1 MSSSNDLLSLLSPLS
16 APPKVGISST
26 DRARPF
32 AWRDGESL
40 DRAYFLARVD
50 AWRNALSRDSGA
62 SFALYLTDCA
72 EFSCALLGA
81 WQADKIIYLAGDV
94 LPATCAALATLVD
107 GFVGEFP
114 DDYLPIRLSMHL
126 PVRSGLEAVNLA
138 ESSIFPHRI
147 DDASY
152 YGFKT
157 LSPDFS
163 GLVIYTSG
171 STGEPQA
178 VIKKLSQL
186 STEITTLEALFGDA
200 IGDAHVIA
208 TVSHQ
213 HIYGLLFKVLWPLT
227 TGRTIHARQIA
238 FLEELL
244 PVLRVTGDRP
254 AILISSP
261 AHLKRIP
268 ASMQPELLHSL
279 RAVFSSGGPLSQD
292 AAQIASQF
300 LGHVP
305 IEVYGSS
312 ETGGVGWRQRS
323 FDFIDNPLAQ
333 VDESWTVMPEI
344 TWRISSD
351 ESVLEICSPHLPDA
365 NWFSL
370 TDRVQAIDEMRFLLR
385 GRIDRIVKVE
395 EKRISLDMIESQ
407 LKISCLV
414 TDVRVL
420 LLDEGPLQRRQQIA
434 AFVVLSD
441 AGRLFYAEQGKLLLN
456 RRLRDS
462 IAHAIESIALPRSWR
477 YLDALPLNAQGKTTR
492 AALLAAA
499 AETVNAP
506 SSNALL
512 VSPVTKPNVRVLEM
526 DLAQSRVVLELTVPR
541 DLLYFN
547 GHFDGSPILPGVVQV
562 DWAIAYGREYLPLAP
577 RFLSMHA
584 LKFQRVV
591 MPEEVLQ
598 LRLQH
603 DSQKSSLTFS
613 FSSDAGQ
620 HASGRILFG
629 NTSKVDQPQHGRDSV
644 DDNNHQTL
652 SHQKNPDQNPDQN
665 IDIKT
670 TANMDASDIVTR
682 QIFTVDF
689 NPCAIIPVYNH
700 AHAIGHVVAAILS
713 CQLPCILVDDGSSAE
728 CAAVLDTLAAAHPDH
743 IILLRHAVNRG
754 KGGAVVSGVRHAAQ
768 AGFTHG
774 LQIDAD
780 GQHCTDDI
788 PLFLAQSAARPDA
801 LIAGVPQYDDSVP
814 KVRFYGR
821 YLTHVWVWINT
832 LSLDIKDSMCGF
844 RIYPLAP
851 FVALS
856 HKRILGQHMDFDTD
870 VIVRLYWDGMQ
881 IVNFPT
887 KVGYPSDG
895 VSHFRLVRDNLLI
908 SRMHATLF
916 LGMLWRVPTLLVRK
930 FSRRRSG
937 Q

>member
-1 MSSSNDLLSLLSPLS
+1 MASSCDLLSLLTALS
-16 APPKVGISST
+16 KSGIATKYGAS
-26 DRARPF
+26 PF

-40 DRAYFLARVD
+40 DHAYFLARVD
-50 AWRNALSRDSGA
+50 AWRTALSRDSGA
-62 SFALYLTDCA
+62 CFALYLTDCV

-81 WQADKIIYLAGDV
+81 WQADKIIYLPGDV
-94 LPATCAALATLVD
+94 LPATCTALATLVD
-107 GFVGEFP
+107 GFVGDFP
-114 DDYLPIRLSMHL
+114 EDYLPIRLPIRAS
-126 PVRSGLEAVNLA
+126 LEAVDLA
-138 ESSIFPHRI
+138 ESPMSVPHI
-147 DDASY
+147 DIAHY

-178 VIKKLSQL
+178 VVKKLSQL
-186 STEITTLEALFGDA
+186 STEITTLEALFGGA

-213 HIYGLLFKVLWPLT
+213 HIYGLLFKVLWPLV
-227 TGRTIHARQIA
+227 TGRAIHARQIA

-244 PVLRVTGDRP
+244 PVLRGTGDRP

-268 ASMQPELLHSL
+268 ASMRPESLPPL
-279 RAVFSSGGPLSQD
+279 RAIFSSGGPLSQD
-292 AAQIASQF
+292 AAQTAWKL

-323 FDFIDNPLAQ
+323 FDSIDNPLAQ
-333 VDESWTVMPEI
+333 VDESWTVMPDI
-344 TWRISSD
+344 TWRIRSND
-351 ESVLEICSPHLPDA
+351 SVLEIQSPHLPDT

-370 TDRVQAIDEMRFLLR
+370 TDRGQAIDEAHFLLR

-407 LKISCLV
+407 LKTSCLV

-441 AGRLFYAEQGKLLLN
+441 AGRLFYAEQGKLHLN

-462 IAHAIESIALPRSWR
+462 IAHAIEPIALPRSWR
-477 YLDALPLNAQGKTTR
+477 YLDAFPVNAQGKTTR
-492 AALLAAA
+492 AALLASADQ
-499 AETVNAP
+499 TVNAP
-506 SSNALL
+506 SLNPVL
-512 VSPVTKPNVRVLEM
+512 VSSVTKPNVRVLEM
-526 DLAQSRVVLELTVPR
+526 DLAASRVVLELTVPR

-547 GHFDGSPILPGVVQV
+547 GHFEGSPILPGVVQV

-577 RFLSMHA
+577 CFLSMHA

-613 FSSDAGQ
+613 FTSDAGQ
-620 HASGRILFG
+620 HASGRITFG
-629 NTSKVDQPQHGRDSV
+629 NISKVDQPQHQRDSP
-644 DDNNHQTL
+644 DENNHQIL
-652 SHQKNPDQNPDQN
+652 SHEKNTGQNR
-665 IDIKT
+665 DIRAIAKDDISNAVMGHVS
-670 TANMDASDIVTR
+670 TAG
-682 QIFTVDF
+682 F
-689 NPCAIIPVYNH
+689 NPCAVIPVYNH
-700 AHAIGHVVAAILS
+700 AHAIGHVVTAILAF
-713 CQLPCILVDDGSSAE
+713 QLPCILVDDGSSAE
-728 CAAVLDTLAAAHPDH
+728 CAAVLDALAATHPD
-743 IILLRHAVNRG
+743 IVLLRHTQNRG
-754 KGGAVVSGVRHAAQ
+754 KGGAVVTGVRHAAQ
-768 AGFTHG
+768 AGYTHA

-788 PLFLAQSAARPDA
+788 PLFLAQSAARPDV
-801 LIAGVPQYDDSVP
+801 LIAGVPQYDESVP

-844 RIYPLAP
+844 RIYPVAP

-856 HKRILGQHMDFDTD
+856 QKRILGQHMDFDTD

-895 VSHFRLVRDNLLI
+895 VSHFRLVMDNLLI

-916 LGMLWRVPTLLVRK
+916 IGMLLRVPTLLARK
-930 FSRRRSG
+930 ISRRRSG
-937 Q
+937 K

>member
-1 MSSSNDLLSLLSPLS
+1 MSSSNDLLSLLSLLS
-16 APPKVGISST
+16 APSKTGIGSK

-32 AWRDGESL
+32 AWRDGEDL
-40 DRAYFLARVD
+40 DHDYFLARVD
-50 AWRNALSRDSGA
+50 AWRTVLSRDPGA

-81 WQADKIIYLAGDV
+81 WQADKIIYLPGDV
-94 LPATCAALATLVD
+94 LPATCAGLATLVD

-114 DDYLPIRLSMHL
+114 EDYLPMRLPIRSA
-126 PVRSGLEAVNLA
+126 LEAFDLA
-138 ESSIFPHRI
+138 ESPISPHPI
-147 DDASY
+147 DDAPH

-157 LSPDFS
+157 LSPDFL

-186 STEITTLEALFGDA
+186 STEVTTLEALFGDI

-244 PVLRVTGDRP
+244 PILRGTGDRS

-268 ASMQPELLHSL
+268 ASMQTELLHSL

-292 AAQIASQF
+292 AAQIASQL

-312 ETGGVGWRQRS
+312 ETGGVGWRQRT

-333 VDESWTVMPEI
+333 VDDSWTVMPEI
-344 TWRISSD
+344 TWRIRSD
-351 ESVLEICSPHLPDA
+351 DSVLEICSPHLPDA
-365 NWFSL
+365 DWFSL
-370 TDRVQAIDEMRFLLR
+370 TDRVQAIDETRFLLR

-407 LKISCLV
+407 LKTSCLV

-477 YLDALPLNAQGKTTR
+477 YLDAFPVNAQGKTTR
-492 AALLAAA
+492 AALLASTS
-499 AETVNAP
+499 ETENAP
-506 SSNALL
+506 LL
-512 VSPVTKPNVRVLEM
+512 NVELVAPVTKPNVRVLEM
-526 DLAQSRVVLELTVPR
+526 NLAQSRVVLELTVPR

-562 DWAIAYGREYLPLAP
+562 DWAITYGREYLPLAP
-577 RFLSMHA
+577 HFLSMHA

-591 MPEEVLQ
+591 LPEEVLQ
-598 LRLQH
+598 LRLQY
-603 DSQKSSLTFS
+603 DSQKSSLTFN
-613 FSSDAGQ
+613 FTSDAGQ
-620 HASGRILFG
+620 HASGRIMFG
-629 NTSKVDQPQHGRDSV
+629 NTSEIDQSQHDRDSV
-644 DDNNHQTL
+644 DENNHQTL
-652 SHQKNPDQNPDQN
+652 SSEKNPDQNQ
-665 IDIKT
+665 DIKT
-670 TANMDASDIVTR
+670 TANVDASDIVKR
-682 QIFTVDF
+682 HIFTADF
-689 NPCAIIPVYNH
+689 NPCAVIPVYNH

-728 CAAVLDTLAAAHPDH
+728 CAAVLDALAAAHPDH

-754 KGGAVVSGVRHAAQ
+754 KGGAVVTGVRHAAQ
-768 AGFTHG
+768 AGYTHA

-801 LIAGVPQYDDSVP
+801 LIAGVPQYDASVP

-916 LGMLWRVPTLLVRK
+916 IGMLWRVPILLARK